1 MDEIEFIARGVIMAL
16 HNEPTPELLATMKRV
31 VALDDT
37 LYSHRHAVL
46 EYVDGE
52 PVGLCLAYDGADYH
66 AMRERTFAFFPD
78 SPADL
83 DLSNMEDEAGA
94 GEWYIDSL
102 AVLPEFRRRGIARR
116 LLKAQIKKGQDLGL
130 TPTLLVDPNN
140 PSALRLYESV
150 GFRYDCDVY
159 AFGQIFSKL
168 KLPEF
173 AF

>member
-16 HNEPTPELLATMKRV
+16 HNEPTPELLATMKKV

-37 LYSHRHAVL
+37 LYSHRHAMVQHNA
-46 EYVDGE
+46 EGQ
-52 PVGLCLAYDGADYH
+52 PVGLCLAYDGADYR

-78 SPADL
+78 SSADL
-83 DLSNMEDEAGA
+83 DLTHMEDEAGA

-102 AVLPEFRRRGIARR
+102 AVLPEYRRQGIARH

-130 TPTLLVDPNN
+130 TPTLLVDPDN

-159 AFGQIFSKL
+159 AFGQIFWKL
-168 KLPEF
+168 TL
-173 AF
+173 